1 MENNRVIIKNSDENS
16 EDSIS
21 VISDIT
27 DIATGLDPSEIEIT
41 AVFENKLQKMSVD
54 ELKDKCKENFIIGL
68 SKLKKSELIQLLMNL
83 FVNIWRLLKNEK
95 LQDLRDIYKTN
106 KMKVKYS
113 NGTSKKHIIN
123 NIMNYNSKCETLML
137 IQSINYNNFQK
148 DNIPSDTSLC
158 DVVNLP
164 RLKQEDDCP
173 QSAAKAELREIQR
186 LHAEAQLKETLKL
199 GAPKKEKHTLN
210 EAAEIK
216 KKQQRIQEETA
227 AAAAA
232 EAELKEK
239 QQRIQEETDTAAA
252 LAAEAELKKRK
263 SKIPKNV
270 KINVWNTHIDPNIQ
284 RHKCLC
290 CKKSIISITEFHV
303 GHVISE
309 NAGGTLEI
317 NNLRPICASCN
328 YSMGTANMIDYIV
341 KYGYYLS

>member
-1 MENNRVIIKNSDENS
+1 MEKNSVIVNNSDEHS
-16 EDSIS
+16 ADSIS

-27 DIATGLDPSEIEIT
+27 DIATGLDLSEIEIT
-41 AVFENKLQKMSVD
+41 AVFENKLQKMTVD

-83 FVNIWRLLKNEK
+83 FVNIWGLLKNEK

-106 KMKVKYS
+106 KMKDKYS

-137 IQSINYNNFQK
+137 IKSINYNNFQN
-148 DNIPSDTSLC
+148 DNTPCDTSHY
-158 DVVNLP
+158 DIGNP
-164 RLKQEDDCP
+164 P
-173 QSAAKAELREIQR
+173 QSAAKAEEKLKETETKR
-186 LHAEAQLKETLKL
+186 LQAEDQLKETLKL
-199 GAPKKEKHTLN
+199 GAHKKEKHTLN

-216 KKQQRIQEETA
+216 
-227 AAAAA
+227 
-232 EAELKEK
+232 EK
-239 QQRIQEETDTAAA
+239 QQQLQEETDAAA
-252 LAAEAELKKRK
+252 AAAEAELKKRK

>member
-1 MENNRVIIKNSDENS
+1 MENNSLILNNSDENS
-16 EDSIS
+16 ADSIS

-27 DIATGLDPSEIEIT
+27 DIATGLDVSEIEIT

-54 ELKDKCKENFIIGL
+54 ELKEKCKENFIIGL

-83 FVNIWRLLKNEK
+83 FVNIWTLLKNEK

-106 KMKVKYS
+106 KMKDKYS

-137 IQSINYNNFQK
+137 IKSINYNNFQN
-148 DNIPSDTSLC
+148 DNIPEDTSHYN
-158 DVVNLP
+158 VGYP
-164 RLKQEDDCP
+164 QRLKQEDACQ
-173 QSAAKAELREIQR
+173 QSAAKAELKETQR
-186 LHAEAQLKETLKL
+186 LRAEDQLKETLKL
-199 GAPKKEKHTLN
+199 GAHKKEKQTLN
-210 EAAEIK
+210 EAAELK
-216 KKQQRIQEETA
+216 EKQKRIQEESDA
-227 AAAAA
+227 AA
-232 EAELKEK
+232 
-239 QQRIQEETDTAAA
+239 
-252 LAAEAELKKRK
+252 AAEAELKKRK

-328 YSMGTANMIDYIV
+328 YSMGTSNMIDYIV